1 MRTHRGTI
9 VTPYAYSR
17 PENLGDPQSQR
28 RTRGIKAVGHRASTT
43 RAHAAAICRAWR
55 TALNSF
61 GFGWDKSRSSQVR
74 IATARVVPACSS
86 KFSDIAQCICATQ
99 DRIGLLSTQNKK
111 PAPNGTGSISYHK
124 GQTDQTIS
132 TTSKSKVRSLPASG
146 WLASSVTSVS
156 VTSATVTGMT

>member
-9 VTPYAYSR
+9 VTPYACTR

-28 RTRGIKAVGHRASTT
+28 STRGIKAEGRRAWTT

-74 IATARVVPACSS
+74 IATARVIHACSS
-86 KFSDIAQCICATQ
+86 RFHDIAQRVYFHKT
-99 DRIGLLSTQNKK
+99 DRTKLYPNKK
-111 PAPNGTGSISYHK
+111 PAPNGTGSISDQN